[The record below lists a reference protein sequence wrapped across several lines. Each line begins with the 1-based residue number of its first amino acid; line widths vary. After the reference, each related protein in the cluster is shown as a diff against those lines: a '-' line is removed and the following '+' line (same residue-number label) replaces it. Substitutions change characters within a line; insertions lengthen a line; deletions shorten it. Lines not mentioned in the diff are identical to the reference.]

1 MISTILL
8 SVAGLAW
15 LFVGLVSTQLIWR
28 TLPNEKGDFR
38 YEWSLFLIPFQ
49 LLLTVL
55 GPVTAFLYVSHV
67 TTNRIFASKGNAA
80 IRADRERLLNAI
92 YEKVLAEDMDIAD
105 IGNLNVDDLQLDSGL
120 PTLLG
125 GGDYGD

>member
-8 SVAGLAW
+8 SVVGLAW
-15 LFVGLVSTQLIWR
+15 VFVGLVSTQLIWR

-38 YEWSLFLIPFQ
+38 YEWSLFLVPIQ
-49 LLLTVL
+49 ILLALL
-55 GPVTAFLYVSHV
+55 GPVTAFFYMSHV

-105 IGNLNVDDLQLDSGL
+105 IGNLNVDDLQLDSDL

-125 GGDYGD
+125 KLE

>member
-38 YEWSLFLIPFQ
+38 YEWSLFLVPIQ
-49 LLLTVL
+49 IVLVLL
-55 GPVTAFLYVSHV
+55 GPVTAFFYGSHV

-125 GGDYGD
+125 GGS

>member
-8 SVAGLAW
+8 SVAGLTW

-28 TLPNEKGDFR
+28 TLPNEKGDLR
-38 YEWSLFLIPFQ
+38 YEWSPFLIPIQ
-49 LLLTVL
+49 IILALL
-55 GPVTAFLYVSHV
+55 GPVTAFFYMSHM

-92 YEKVLAEDMDIAD
+92 YEKALAEDMDIAD
-105 IGNLNVDDLQLDSGL
+105 IGNLNVDDLQLGSGL

-125 GGDYGD
+125 KLE